1 MVEGVIP
8 VAGMA
13 AVKPDLT
20 RPPRAVMMPRSRRV
34 AHVDPNEFHPTA
46 VAAWTTANSWA
57 AAVAPRAKA
66 ATQKKIQKKQT
77 PKEII
82 TRDEVTVST
91 GMLATT
97 QTAMVSFIF
106 SIAA

>member
-1 MVEGVIP
+1 MYGEERILKATVNSFMDSNLKSLVEGVVP

-20 RPPRAVMMPRSRRV
+20 RPPRAAMMPRSRRV
-34 AHVDPNEFHPTA
+34 VHVDPNEFHPTA

-66 ATQKKIQKKQT
+66 ANQKKVRRSKHQKRLPPETK
-77 PKEII
+77 
-82 TRDEVTVST
+82 
-91 GMLATT
+91 
-97 QTAMVSFIF
+97 
-106 SIAA
+106 